1 MEVVRKN
8 HDDAYLSTC
17 AVINTVIGT
26 PLIQIESRES
36 HVINY
41 LACVAAS
48 LGDVLLP

>member
-36 HVINY
+36 HMINY
-41 LACVAAS
+41 LVRVVVS
-48 LGDVLLP
+48 LGDMLLP

>member
-1 MEVVRKN
+1 MEVVWKN

-26 PLIQIESRES
+26 LLIQIESRES

-41 LACVAAS
+41 LVCVAVS